1 MGIIKDTL
9 QDFDIRYSTSIFDI
23 YFLTY
28 KKVKSCALQY
38 KTISNKS
45 QSFLH
50 S

>member
-28 KKVKSCALQY
+28 KKVKPCALQY
-38 KTISNKS
+38 KSALVVWD
-45 QSFLH
+45 FLRK
-50 S
+50 